1 MTGFH
6 RVAGRV
12 PFEDGTAVTGSTLL
26 QLGQP
31 IQFPSVTLRWGGE
44 WWSDGGQLF
53 CTPLL
58 QLFFRDL
65 KDQTV
70 YRLPTVYRMSLS
82 LTSSTRSEIAA
93 SRLRQEILDGG
104 ISSGHLLAESAVAQ
118 RLGVSRV
125 PVREALFTLERE
137 GLVEFST
144 TGRAYVKELA
154 PHDFE
159 ELYVLRLALEPVA
172 ARLAAP
178 ALRKDASALEKN
190 IKATSGASSLIKVT
204 HLDLDF
210 HEIILEA
217 CGNARLLKLWKSLR
231 GELELWLGRLHR
243 SKQIQTRGTREETV
257 ATHRDLLE
265 CFRTQS
271 PAVCERKMREH
282 ILGWREWLP
291 PMEVQA

>member
-1 MTGFH
+1 M
-6 RVAGRV
+6 
-12 PFEDGTAVTGSTLL
+12 STL
-26 QLGQP
+26 P
-31 IQFPSVTLRWGGE
+31 APPSR
-44 WWSDGGQLF
+44 SD
-53 CTPLL
+53 
-58 QLFFRDL
+58 
-65 KDQTV
+65 
-70 YRLPTVYRMSLS
+70 S
-82 LTSSTRSEIAA
+82 AA
-93 SRLRQEILDGG
+93 LRLREEIL
-104 ISSGHLLAESAVAQ
+104 SGTTEPGSLLAESAVAQ

-125 PVREALFTLERE
+125 PVREALFALERD
-137 GLVEFST
+137 GLVEFSE
-144 TGRAYVKELA
+144 TGRALVKDLS

-178 ALRKDASALEKN
+178 ALREDAAALEKN
-190 IKATSGASSLIKVT
+190 IVATSKASSLIKVT

-217 CGNARLLKLWKSLR
+217 CDNARLLKLWKSLR
-231 GELELWLGRLHR
+231 SELELWLGRLHR

-291 PMEVQA
+291 VLEKNE

>member
-1 MTGFH
+1 MSPMNSPSAAKPRTDH
-6 RVAGRV
+6 ATDILRERIV
-12 PFEDGTAVTGSTLL
+12 DGVLEPGTL
-26 QLGQP
+26 
-31 IQFPSVTLRWGGE
+31 I
-44 WWSDGGQLF
+44 
-53 CTPLL
+53 
-58 QLFFRDL
+58 
-65 KDQTV
+65 
-70 YRLPTVYRMSLS
+70 
-82 LTSSTRSEIAA
+82 
-93 SRLRQEILDGG
+93 
-104 ISSGHLLAESAVAQ
+104 AESAMA
-118 RLGVSRV
+118 RELGVSRV
-125 PVREALFTLERE
+125 PVREALFALERD
-137 GLVEFST
+137 GLVEFSE
-144 TGRAYVKELA
+144 TGRALVKDLS

-190 IKATSGASSLIKVT
+190 IVATSKAPSLIKVT

-217 CGNARLLKLWKSLR
+217 CDNARLLKLWKSLR
-231 GELELWLGRLHR
+231 SELELWLGRLHR

-291 PMEVQA
+291 VLEKNE